1 MKPTNRTDMIAYL
14 EFCNLQEKYKE
25 IYTDLELKYLECG
38 CFKCRLK
45 LISFGLELSSL
56 NALVNHLEEKLAPNI
71 GDILQ
76 TLNINYNIVDGQTS
90 I

>member
-1 MKPTNRTDMIAYL
+1 MKPINRTDMIAYL
-14 EFCNLQEKYKE
+14 EFCNLQNKYKE
-25 IYTDLELKYLECG
+25 IYTDLELRYLECG

-56 NALVNHLEEKLAPNI
+56 NALVNHLEEKLAPGI
-71 GDILQ
+71 EDILQ